1 MHPVVRWLLIWQ
13 LVVTI
18 SVALLSGLIGGT
30 LPAGFSALIG
40 GAIGILSSAAYAWRS
55 MRKGLVDPRKAF
67 QAQLLGE
74 AYKFAVTIFL
84 FGLVFVGYR
93 DLVAVPLFVA
103 YVLTFVVY
111 WAALLKHS

>member
-1 MHPVVRWLLIWQ
+1 MHPVVRWILIWQ

-18 SVALLSGLIGGT
+18 VVALLSGLIGGA
-30 LPAGFSALIG
+30 LPAGLSALIG
-40 GAIGILSSAAYAWRS
+40 GGIGILSSAAYAWRS
-55 MRKGLVDPRKAF
+55 MRKGLADPRKAF